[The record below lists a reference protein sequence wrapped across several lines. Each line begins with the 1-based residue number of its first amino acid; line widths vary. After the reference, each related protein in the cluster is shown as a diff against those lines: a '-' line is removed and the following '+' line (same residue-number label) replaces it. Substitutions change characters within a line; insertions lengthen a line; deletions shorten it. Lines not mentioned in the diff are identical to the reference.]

1 MGYVIVI
8 PWLVRLYMFF
18 PAESRRECQQK
29 FTCLTRRNMISS
41 TRPACLGNCYF
52 FGQLDPGQKPTKVY
66 QFSQRNMIPPASPP
80 ICPPDNSDPS
90 RRRDPGRTPAEV
102 YPIPGRNI
110 ARARPP
116 ARHRLPSCPDNFDS
130 LGQRDPVQT
139 PKKFTR
145 SHGCNRS
152 ILTCRSAYSVSCSE
166 HFNTD
171 PAGQPVL

>member
-1 MGYVIVI
+1 
-8 PWLVRLYMFF
+8 
-18 PAESRRECQQK
+18 
-29 FTCLTRRNMISS
+29 MISS
-41 TRPACLGNCYF
+41 TRPACLGNSYS
-52 FGQLDPGQKPTKVY
+52 FGQLDPGQKPAKVY

-80 ICPPDNSDPS
+80 ICPPDKNSDPS
-90 RRRDPGRTPAEV
+90 RRRDPGRMPAEV

-116 ARHRLPSCPDNFDS
+116 ARHRLPSCLPACLPACPGNFDS

-152 ILTCRSAYSVSCSE
+152 ILTSD
-166 HFNTD
+166 H
-171 PAGQPVL
+171 AGQPVLRYVRRILTTDHAGQPVLRYVRSILTTDLTSRPVLW

>member
-66 QFSQRNMIPPASPP
+66 QFSQRNMIPPASPS

-116 ARHRLPSCPDNFDS
+116 ARVPATDCLPAPTTSTHWGSETQCKLQRS
-130 LGQRDPVQT
+130 LLDHTGVIGA
-139 PKKFTR
+139 F
-145 SHGCNRS
+145 
-152 ILTCRSAYSVSCSE
+152 
-166 HFNTD
+166 
-171 PAGQPVL
+171 